1 MRKMACITYLMWR
14 HGQSG
19 NGFEWQQIPSGFE
32 QHSEQFKTKVLSCT
46 DFSFGTY
53 VTPEHVSKSSHDRD
67 SIKFTEINSQLPSIF
82 SRAGISSSAR

>member
-46 DFSFGTY
+46 DCFHLE
-53 VTPEHVSKSSHDRD
+53 PM
-67 SIKFTEINSQLPSIF
+67 
-82 SRAGISSSAR
+82 